1 MKGVT
6 VKIGV
11 IEGSIRQ
18 GRNAA
23 PVARW
28 VLDNVPKQNDAEFV
42 LLDLASFNLPLYD
55 APVPPLLANRQYESE
70 AVQAWSRAIDECD
83 AFIFVSPEYNFG
95 VPGVL
100 KNAVDWLA
108 PEWMNKSAAFVSYGS
123 DGGIRSVEHW
133 RTILANFNMH
143 VVRTNV
149 ALSLFTDIVDGAV
162 IAHERKAEQLQVLV
176 EQLVASAAHRKA

>member
-11 IEGSIRQ
+11 IEGSIRR

-23 PVARW
+23 PVAHW
-28 VLDNVPKQNDAEFV
+28 VLDNVPKRNDVEFV

-55 APVPPLLANRQYESE
+55 APVPPLLANRQYDSE

-83 AFIFVSPEYNFG
+83 AFLFVTPEYNFG

-149 ALSLFTDIVDGAV
+149 ALSLFTDITEGAV
-162 IAHERKAEQLQVLV
+162 IARERKVEQLQVLV
-176 EQLVASAAHRKA
+176 EQLVVSAAHRKA

>member
-28 VLDNVPKQNDAEFV
+28 VLDNVPKQNNVEFV

-55 APVPPLLANRQYESE
+55 APVPPLLANRQYDSE
-70 AVQAWSRAIDECD
+70 AVRAWSRAIDECD

-149 ALSLFTDIVDGAV
+149 ALSLFTDITEGAV
-162 IAHERKAEQLQVLV
+162 IAHERKVEQLQVLV
-176 EQLVASAAHRKA
+176 EQLVVSAAHRKA

>member
-28 VLDNVPKQNDAEFV
+28 VLDNVPKQNDVEFV

-55 APVPPLLANRQYESE
+55 APVPPLLANRQYDSE
-70 AVQAWSRAIDECD
+70 AVRAWSRAIDECD

-108 PEWMNKSAAFVSYGS
+108 KTAFMRLRDLLLLVGIGGMSYIAVLLALGL
-123 DGGIRSVEHW
+123 RW
-133 RTILANFNMH
+133 R
-143 VVRTNV
+143 
-149 ALSLFTDIVDGAV
+149 
-162 IAHERKAEQLQVLV
+162 QLQPG
-176 EQLVASAAHRKA
+176 

>member
-11 IEGSIRQ
+11 IEGSIRK

-28 VLDNVPKQNDAEFV
+28 VLEKAPKREDVEFV

-55 APVPPLLANRQYESE
+55 APIPPAMANRQYESE
-70 AVQAWSRAIDECD
+70 AVNAWSRAIDECD

-149 ALSLFTDIVDGAV
+149 ALSLFTDIVEGAV
-162 IAHERKAEQLQVLV
+162 VAHERKAEQLQVLV
-176 EQLVASAAHRKA
+176 EQLVASAVRRKA